1 MKLLNIALFVILNLC
16 LVLAYPDRYQKN
28 GYFTFQITGVKSGK
42 ATLSGLDTKYKNADT
57 ITIPE
62 FFTVEGEKY
71 YVISIMYGAF
81 ANNSNIKKVTF
92 SPSTTNVKLENSS
105 FLNCKNLQTVVFE
118 HGNIEINSNAF
129 SGTPNVRF
137 DGSGVATIVNKLCT
151 DLLTQWKLPVGY
163 KKYDEAA
170 TSARDKKM
178 TDLYALAKKLRTT
191 FRVKYDSV
199 GNNLLSV
206 LVYHEANDRG
216 FNLAFRE
223 LARVMGVNTKYF
235 LTASDGYLSFWSYI
249 KFNYDKWYDTWYNA
263 DIFNYDYSKYT
274 GKTYPSDFFLIDR
287 KYVDHLDVT
296 VNQYLK
302 SEIHRRP
309 DLWLVYTARYCTDY
323 EGQYSTNMY
332 ISDYIKQ
339 NNLGGV
345 RD

>member
-1 MKLLNIALFVILNLC
+1 MKLLNVVLFAILNLC
-16 LVLAYPDRYQKN
+16 LVLADPGRYQRN
-28 GYFTFQITGVKSGK
+28 GYFTFQITGVNSGK
-42 ATLSGLDTKYKNADT
+42 CTLSGLDTNYEKAKN
-57 ITIPE
+57 IVIPE
-62 FFTVEGEKY
+62 FFVVEGQKY

-81 ANNSNIKKVTF
+81 ANNSYLNKVTF
-92 SPSTTNVKLENSS
+92 SPSKTNIKLENSS
-105 FLNCKNLQTVVFE
+105 FYNCKNLETVVFE

-129 SGTPNVRF
+129 SASPNVKF
-137 DGSGVATIVNKLCT
+137 DGSGVEAIVAKLSK
-151 DLLTQWKLPVGY
+151 DLLSQWNLPVGY
-163 KKYDEAA
+163 SKYDEAS
-170 TSARDKKM
+170 TQGREKKM

-191 FRVKYDSV
+191 FSVRYDAV

-206 LVYHEANDRG
+206 LVYHSANDRG

-223 LARVMGVNTKYF
+223 LAKAMGVDNKYF

-274 GKTYPSDFFLIDR
+274 GKTYPSDFFMVDR
-287 KYVDHLDVT
+287 KYVSYLDVT

-302 SEIHRRP
+302 SEVHKNP
-309 DLWLVYTARYCTDY
+309 GLWLTYPARFCTNY

-332 ISDYIKQ
+332 IGDYIKQ